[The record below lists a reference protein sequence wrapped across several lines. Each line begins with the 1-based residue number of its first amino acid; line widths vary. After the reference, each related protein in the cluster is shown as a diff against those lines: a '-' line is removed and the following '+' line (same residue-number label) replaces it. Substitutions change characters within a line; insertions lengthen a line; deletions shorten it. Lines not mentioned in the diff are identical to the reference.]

1 MRMAKAFLLLS
12 LSLCLFSLVLAEVPQ
27 MINYQGKITTTAGL
41 LIDTTVA
48 MTFSIY
54 ADAFGMPPSLW
65 GEIQD
70 SVKVEK
76 GVFSVLLGSVNPI
89 PDSVFDG
96 NIVYLAVKVGDDPVM
111 TPLKSIVSVAYAFR
125 VSTI

>member
-1 MRMAKAFLLLS
+1 
-12 LSLCLFSLVLAEVPQ
+12 
-27 MINYQGKITTTAGL
+27 MINYQGKITTTSGL

-54 ADAFGMPPSLW
+54 ADPLGMPPSLW
-65 GEIQD
+65 GETQD

-96 NIVYLAVKVGDDPVM
+96 NIVYLAVKVWG
-111 TPLKSIVSVAYAFR
+111 
-125 VSTI
+125 